1 MTPMN
6 LTPYLRDYW
15 PLLALALW
23 FLFKWWRARK
33 VRTLLP
39 GLRQRGATLLD
50 VRSPAEFAGASAPGS
65 INIPLQELASRAGE
79 VSTSAPVVV
88 ACASGTRSAMA
99 KRMLSSKGYPE
110 VHNIGSWK
118 NFLQ

>member
-1 MTPMN
+1 MN

-23 FLFKWWRARK
+23 FLYKWWRGRA

-39 GLRQRGATLLD
+39 GLIQRGATLLD

-99 KRMLSSKGYPE
+99 KRILSGKGYTE
-110 VHNIGSWK
+110 VYNIGNWK
-118 NFLQ
+118 NLRP